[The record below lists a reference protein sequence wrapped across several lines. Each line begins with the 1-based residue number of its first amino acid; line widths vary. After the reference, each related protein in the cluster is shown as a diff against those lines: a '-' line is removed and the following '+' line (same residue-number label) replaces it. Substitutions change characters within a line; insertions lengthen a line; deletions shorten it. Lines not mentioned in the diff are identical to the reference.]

1 MSDFGFTFEQ
11 APWELALDKL
21 RGGDTISAARL
32 LALLEGEDE
41 TAVEDA
47 LLALE
52 DKHITLDVRSLPK
65 DYGTGQTESRLRREE
80 KLVSSGKLLE
90 ELEETDPLRLY
101 LQEVAAVPAAGD
113 PQLLAE
119 RCAAGEEEAV
129 PQLVNVTISRA
140 ISRAQEMTGRGVLLL
155 DLIQEA
161 SLGLWQGI
169 LNYSGGDFDSHIDW
183 WISQYLAKA
192 VMLQA
197 RANGVGIKMRNALKA
212 YRGADERLLTQ
223 LGRNPTLEEIAADMG
238 IAPEEA
244 EVYEDMLRTA
254 RLMDQVKQP
263 PKEDPAEEDQAVEDT
278 AYFQS
283 RQRILDMLSTLNE
296 VEAQVLTLRFGLEGG
311 MPCTPQEAGTKL
323 NLTADEVVR
332 IETAALQKLRSE
344 G

>member
-32 LALLEGEDE
+32 LTLLEGEDE
-41 TAVEDA
+41 TATEEA
-47 LLALE
+47 LLTLE
-52 DKHITLDVRSLPK
+52 DKHITLDVGELPK

-80 KLVSSGKLLE
+80 ALVRSGKLLE
-90 ELEETDPLRLY
+90 NLEDTDPLRLY
-101 LQEVAAVPAAGD
+101 LQEIAAVPAAGD
-113 PQLLAE
+113 PQMLAE
-119 RCAAGEEEAV
+119 RCAAGEEEAI

-140 ISRAQEMTGRGVLLL
+140 VARAQEMTGRGVLLM

-169 LNYSGGDFDSHIDW
+169 LHYAAGDFDSHIDW
-183 WISQYLAKA
+183 WIRQYLVKA

-197 RANGVGIKMRNALKA
+197 RANGVGAKMRKALETFRA
-212 YRGADERLLTQ
+212 ADESLLTG

-238 IAPEEA
+238 ISPEEA

-254 RLMDQVKQP
+254 RIMDQVKQP
-263 PKEDPAEEDQAVEDT
+263 PREDPAEDAQALEDT

-296 VEAQVLTLRFGLEGG
+296 VQAQVLTLRFGLEGG
-311 MPCTPQEAGTKL
+311 MPCTPQETGAKL
-323 NLTADEVVR
+323 NLTADEVVQ
-332 IETAALQKLRSE
+332 IETAALQQLRSE
-344 G
+344 Q